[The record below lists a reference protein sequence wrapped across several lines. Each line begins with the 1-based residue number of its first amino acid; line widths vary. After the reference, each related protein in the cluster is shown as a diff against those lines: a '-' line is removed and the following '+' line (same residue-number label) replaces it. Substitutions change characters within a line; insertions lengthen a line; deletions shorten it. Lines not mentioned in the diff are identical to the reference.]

1 MMVIGK
7 LFEMRKGVEAVAI
20 IFWWCIKFKP
30 PESGREDIEV
40 NVSI

>member
-1 MMVIGK
+1 MVKGE
-7 LFEMRKGVEAVAI
+7 LLEVVKGVEAVAPI
-20 IFWWCIKFKP
+20 IEGCIKVKP